1 MSKEI
6 TLNKEIYDPILSCL
20 SNHKPKFISQ
30 IENEINDIIKI
41 LLCIP
46 AAIDNLDIIEELI
59 NQILKDDHWN
69 FLLQKE
75 NLIFN
80 GNNVDDIIKNFLSLI
95 TQTHIQTNQILSVEM
110 KQILNSVLDM
120 ISN

>member
-1 MSKEI
+1 M
-6 TLNKEIYDPILSCL
+6 
-20 SNHKPKFISQ
+20 
-30 IENEINDIIKI
+30 
-41 LLCIP
+41 
-46 AAIDNLDIIEELI
+46 IIEELI